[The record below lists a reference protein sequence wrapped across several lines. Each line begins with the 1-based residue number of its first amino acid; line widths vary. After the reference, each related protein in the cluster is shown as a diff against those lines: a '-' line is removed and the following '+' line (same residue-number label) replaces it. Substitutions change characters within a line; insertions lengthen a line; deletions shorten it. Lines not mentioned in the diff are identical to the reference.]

1 MKHRS
6 LARLAVS
13 VGLVTAMTAA
23 MPSIALADEASDL
36 QSQLDAANSQLN
48 ELYGQA
54 SDISEQVNDAQYQ
67 LDQTNAQIE
76 QTKSDIDATQ
86 SKLSEAQDTLANRV
100 SSTYKTGGV
109 SLLSILFDSS
119 NFDDLVS
126 RIYYANKVSASDAD
140 AIKQVKDLKGQL
152 DQQQADL
159 EAQQQTQ
166 QQVADELKSQQSAL
180 QGQITKVKD
189 YTNSLS
195 QQVREKLAEQQAAA
209 KAAAEEQARQAQ
221 AKADKSGGNYVTD
234 ADVKQPSNNSN
245 GGGGS
250 SNSNSGSSNSN
261 SGNSGSNKRPS
272 NNNGGSSNSN
282 GGGSS
287 SNSSGNGSTAA
298 RNAVIAAATSKVG
311 CDYVFH
317 ATGPNQFD
325 CSGLTMW
332 AFAQVGIDI
341 PHSSGSQS
349 SFCTKP
355 ASQAV
360 PGDVVWYPGH
370 VGIYIGGGVTIEAMS
385 PSQGVTYGSLSNF
398 RTAGWPA

>member
-13 VGLVTAMTAA
+13 VGLVAAMTAA

-189 YTNSLS
+189 FTNSLS

-209 KAAAEEQARQAQ
+209 RAAAEEQARQAQ

-245 GGGGS
+245 GGG
-250 SNSNSGSSNSN
+250 
-261 SGNSGSNKRPS
+261 
-272 NNNGGSSNSN
+272 
-282 GGGSS
+282 SS
-287 SNSSGNGSTAA
+287 SNSSGSGSTSA
-298 RNAVIAAATSKVG
+298 RNAVISAATSKIG

-317 ATGPNQFD
+317 ATGPSQFD

-332 AFAQVGIDI
+332 AFAQAGIDI

-360 PGDVVWYPGH
+360 PGDVVWRPGH

-385 PSQGVTYGSLSNF
+385 PSQGVTYGSLSSF